1 METTRYGC
9 GFIQPD
15 HCPDHW
21 TVLNMT
27 NITKNTPAIFFRDVS
42 FSYPDKTIALKNISL
57 EVKPGEKI
65 GIIGPN
71 GAGKSSLI
79 TLLNGVQRA
88 KGEIQIYGNRI
99 SNKTDKLIKSLV
111 GIVFQN
117 PDDQLFCPTIF
128 EDIAFGP
135 MNMGLDEHQINI
147 AVKLALE
154 SVGLKEYADRSSHHL
169 SFGERKLAS
178 IATILSMK
186 PDIIAFDEPTSNLDS
201 LHRRKIIGWIQ
212 NWKKTCIITSHDL
225 DMIYDT
231 CDRLYILN
239 GGRISANGPV
249 KEILQD
255 EKLLKENNLELP
267 LRLQTIGV

>member
-1 METTRYGC
+1 MKKNKT
-9 GFIQPD
+9 ISAIN
-15 HCPDHW
+15 
-21 TVLNMT
+21 LNS
-27 NITKNTPAIFFRDVS
+27 VS
-42 FSYPDKTIALKNISL
+42 FTYPDKTPALRDVSI
-57 EVKPGEKI
+57 VVDCGEKI

-71 GAGKSSLI
+71 GAGKSTLI
-79 TLLNGVQRA
+79 TLLNGVQHA
-88 KGEIQIYGNRI
+88 LGEIVIRGNLI
-99 SNKTDKLIKSLV
+99 SRKNAALIKSLV

-117 PDDQLFCPTIF
+117 PDDQLFCPTIY

-135 MNMGLDEHQINI
+135 MNQGLPEKEIDL
-147 AVKLALE
+147 AVENALT
-154 SVGLKEYADRSSHHL
+154 SVGLENYSERSSHHL

-178 IATILSMK
+178 IATILSMN

-231 CDRLYILN
+231 CDRIFILN
-239 GGRISANGPV
+239 NGKISAHGLV

-267 LRLQTIGV
+267 LRLQTIGG